1 MISFRALRLLR
12 RLRKAQLKNI
22 NNYVWINR
30 ELRTLE
36 TVTDSGE
43 ASRKVIPSRLPLNWL
58 DICLEELAGEQ
69 LIEWNDEYV
78 RVLSSGFTYGEI
90 TFRTLIRE
98 FVRSILC
105 PIAVALITAVLT
117 LLFFS

>member
-12 RLRKAQLKNI
+12 RLRKAQLKNV

-36 TVTDSGE
+36 TVTDSGY
-43 ASRKVIPSRLPLNWL
+43 ASRKVIPSRLSLNWF